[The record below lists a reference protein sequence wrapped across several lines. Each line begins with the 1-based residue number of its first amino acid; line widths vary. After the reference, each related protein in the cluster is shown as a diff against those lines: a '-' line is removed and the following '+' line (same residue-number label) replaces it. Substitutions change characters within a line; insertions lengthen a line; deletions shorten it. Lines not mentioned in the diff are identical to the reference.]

1 MAERKKLLLRLDPQV
16 HDAIARWAADDLR
29 SVNAQ
34 IEFLLRRALR
44 AAGRYGRGDA
54 SSDAASG
61 ASNAASNGDVS
72 DDDGSDGV
80 PGGPRPTS

>member
-34 IEFLLRRALR
+34 IEYLLRRALV
-44 AAGRYGRGDA
+44 AAGRHGRTDA
-54 SSDAASG
+54 G
-61 ASNAASNGDVS
+61 EP
-72 DDDGSDGV
+72 GSV
-80 PGGPRPTS
+80 GPH